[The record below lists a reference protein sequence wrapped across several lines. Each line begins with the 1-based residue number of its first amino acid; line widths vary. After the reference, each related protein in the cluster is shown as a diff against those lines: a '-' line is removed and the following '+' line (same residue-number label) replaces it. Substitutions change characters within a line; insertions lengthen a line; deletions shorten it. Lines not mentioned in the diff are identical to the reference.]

1 MKTYI
6 YIIASAAIMFAA
18 AVQMDAQVGKRYYIN
33 GGWQFNATVDNPVAE
48 SANGWGA
55 YIEGGYYLTPRFAI
69 GGFASVNT
77 NNEYVPKKTYFWND
91 GSALTTDM
99 DYSVYQIPFGATMRY
114 RFTRTKLQ
122 PYIEAKLG
130 AEYSKE
136 YAYMST
142 FGSSSDNWGFY
153 VSPEAGIT
161 WHPFNRTNFGFQAAV
176 YYSYATNRNT
186 AFNMNGIN
194 NVGFK
199 LGICF

>member
-1 MKTYI
+1 MKRYRYFIT
-6 YIIASAAIMFAA
+6 AAVLVFAA
-18 AVQMDAQVGKRYYIN
+18 LQLDAQVGKRFYIDA
-33 GGWQFNATVDNPVAE
+33 GWQFNATVNNPVAE
-48 SANGWGA
+48 SAQGWGA
-55 YIEGGYYLTPRFAI
+55 YLEGGYYLTPRFAV

-77 NNEYVPKKTYFWND
+77 NNEYVPQKTYTWDN
-91 GSALTTDM
+91 GSALTTDL
-99 DYSVYQIPFGATMRY
+99 DYSVYQVPFGATMRY
-114 RFTRTKLQ
+114 RFSRHKLQ

-142 FGSSSDNWGFY
+142 FGASSDNWGFY

-161 WHPFNRTNFGFQAAV
+161 WHPFKKTDMGFQAAV
-176 YYSYATNRNT
+176 YYSYATNRDK

-194 NVGFK
+194 NLGFK